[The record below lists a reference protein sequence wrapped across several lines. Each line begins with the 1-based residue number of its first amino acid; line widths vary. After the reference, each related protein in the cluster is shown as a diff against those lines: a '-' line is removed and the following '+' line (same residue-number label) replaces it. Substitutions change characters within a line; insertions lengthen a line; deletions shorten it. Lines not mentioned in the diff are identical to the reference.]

1 MAYLGPEAY
10 SESCLNKHIQAY
22 SGIFDS
28 DSYNNINFLF
38 FDFNLTYF
46 STEFKMTWLQ
56 WRHFTARRVYLNNTR
71 SFKIVL

>member
-28 DSYNNINFLF
+28 DSYNNSNFLF
-38 FDFNLTYF
+38 FHFNLTYF
-46 STEFKMTWLQ
+46 STEFKMTL
-56 WRHFTARRVYLNNTR
+56 FFGYNDVISLPGEST
-71 SFKIVL
+71 

>member
-28 DSYNNINFLF
+28 DSYNNSNF
-38 FDFNLTYF
+38 F
-46 STEFKMTWLQ
+46 SL
-56 WRHFTARRVYLNNTR
+56 
-71 SFKIVL
+71 